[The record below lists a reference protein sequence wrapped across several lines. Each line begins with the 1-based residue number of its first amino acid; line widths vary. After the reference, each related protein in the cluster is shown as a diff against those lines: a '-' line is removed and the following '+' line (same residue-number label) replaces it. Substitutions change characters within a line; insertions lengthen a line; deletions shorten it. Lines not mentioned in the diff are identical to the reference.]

1 MTNFPGIVAKKVG
14 MTRVIDSE
22 GRAIPVTLLYADDQ
36 KVSKILTPERDGYHG
51 VQVAYEKKAPKN
63 MRKPDL
69 GRLKQAGVEENFTKF
84 KEYRLQ
90 EPIQGLSLGAAVD
103 LAFLAEFKAL
113 DVTGVTKG
121 RGFQGAIKRW
131 GSTMGPNTHG
141 STYHRRT
148 GSLGSNTTPGR
159 VYKNKKMPGRM
170 GGVQRTVQNLDIL
183 EIDVEKRVIALKGSV
198 PGHMSGFVVLKPSI
212 KAKTPAPSRK

>member
-1 MTNFPGIVAKKVG
+1 MTNFPGILAKKVG
-14 MTRVIDSE
+14 MTRIIDAD

-36 KVSKILTPERDGYHG
+36 KITKILTPERDGYHG
-51 VQVAYEKKAPKN
+51 VQIGYQLKAPKN

-84 KEYRLQ
+84 KEYRVN
-90 EPIQGLSLGAAVD
+90 EPIEGLTLGSSVD
-103 LAFLAEFKAL
+103 LSCLADVKAI

-131 GSTMGPNTHG
+131 GSAMGPNTHG

-148 GSLGSNTTPGR
+148 GSIGSNTTPGR
-159 VYKNKKMPGRM
+159 VFKNKKMPGRM
-170 GGVQRTVQNLDIL
+170 GGVQRTIQNLDVVDV
-183 EIDVEKRVIALKGSV
+183 DVEKRVIALRGSV
-198 PGHMSGFVVLKPSI
+198 PGHMSGFVVLKPSL
-212 KAKTPAPSRK
+212 KLKNVSESGK